1 MTQLVDR
8 YLLYRIRAKRDAEAF
23 AKIYDRHVESIYR
36 FVVYK
41 LPKKE
46 DAQDVTAEAFTRL
59 WQFIQQPKQI
69 TNVRAFLYQIARNLV
84 ADFYRKLEQSPTE
97 PLSDVTF
104 EDDKASNQL
113 YTDKGRNSEQI
124 EARSELSII
133 LGQLDKLKEDYR
145 DVLALRLIDD
155 LSFQEIGTILG
166 KEPGHIRV
174 IYHRGLKAIKQSNKP
189 SS

>member
-36 FVVYK
+36 FVVFK

-59 WQFIQQPKQI
+59 WQYIQQPKQI

-84 ADFYRKLEQSPTE
+84 ADFYRKLEQSPVE
-97 PLSDVTF
+97 SLDLVTN
-104 EDDKASNQL
+104 DDNLTSNVL
-113 YTDKGRNSEQI
+113 YTDNGRASEQI
-124 EARSELSII
+124 EARSELSIV
-133 LGQLDKLKEDYR
+133 LDQLDKLKEDYR
-145 DVLALRLIDD
+145 DVLALRLIDE

-166 KEPGHIRV
+166 KEPGHVRV
-174 IYHRGLKAIKQSNKP
+174 IYHRGLKAIKQANEP
-189 SS
+189 QP